1 MRLNVKDGKG
11 IDDMEQMISAVC
23 TERRGRALWL
33 TLNRP
38 HAMNSLNNAI
48 VDGINTALDQAEI
61 DRELRAVVLTGTGR
75 AFCAGA
81 DLKSIQEMNTTGDP
95 AMALTRF
102 LERVRA
108 MMRRLENF
116 PLPTIL
122 GVNGLTLAGG
132 LELLLCCDLV
142 VADANATLG
151 DGHGKFGLIPGGGAS
166 VRLPRRVGPSRA
178 KYMMY
183 TARSFAPS
191 ELLQWG
197 LVNEVAPAGQLV
209 STIDA
214 LVASLADKSPLSLR
228 RMKRLLDDSLEQS
241 LDVALQAEITMSE
254 LHALSY
260 DRNEGLAA
268 FNEKRLPVFEGR

>member
-1 MRLNVKDGKG
+1 MKVKSEVL
-11 IDDMEQMISAVC
+11 I
-23 TERRGRALWL
+23 ERRGVALWI

-38 HAMNSLNNAI
+38 QAMNSLNDAI
-48 VDGINTALDQAEI
+48 VEGINTALDRAEA
-61 DRELRAVVLTGTGR
+61 DHELRAVVLTGTGR

-81 DLKSIQEMNTTGDP
+81 DLKSVQQMNASGDP
-95 AMALTRF
+95 AAALASF
-102 LERVRA
+102 LERVRD
-108 MMRRLENF
+108 MMKRLENF

-132 LELLLCCDLV
+132 FELLLCCDLV
-142 VADANATLG
+142 VAEANARLG
-151 DGHGKFGLIPGGGAS
+151 DGHGKFGLIPGGGAT
-166 VRLPRRVGPSRA
+166 VRLPRRVGTSRA

-191 ELLQWG
+191 ELMEWG
-197 LVNEVAPAGQLV
+197 LVNEIAEAGQLV

-214 LVASLADKSPLSLR
+214 LVGSLADKSPVSLR
-228 RMKRLLDDSLEQS
+228 RMKRLVDDSFDQS
-241 LDVALQAEITMSE
+241 LEVALRAEITMSE

-268 FNEKRLPVFEGR
+268 FNEKRPPVFQGR

>member
-1 MRLNVKDGKG
+1 
-11 IDDMEQMISAVC
+11 MEEMNAVRI
-23 TERRGRALWL
+23 ERRGTALWI

-38 HAMNSLNNAI
+38 RAMNSLNDAI
-48 VDGINTALDQAEI
+48 VGGINAALDQAEA

-81 DLKSIQEMNTTGDP
+81 DLKSVQEMNSTSDP
-95 AMALTRF
+95 ATALMRF
-102 LERVRA
+102 LERVRL
-108 MMRRLENF
+108 MMGRLENF

-142 VADANATLG
+142 VADASAMVG

-166 VRLPRRVGPSRA
+166 VRLPRRIGPSRA

-197 LVNEVAPAGQLV
+197 LVNEIAPAGQLV

-214 LVASLADKSPLSLR
+214 LAASLADKSPLSLR
-228 RMKRLLDDSLEQS
+228 RMKRLLDDSVDQS
-241 LDVALQAEITMSE
+241 LEVALRAEITMSE
-254 LHALSY
+254 LHAHSY

-268 FNEKRLPVFEGR
+268 FNEKRSPVFEGR